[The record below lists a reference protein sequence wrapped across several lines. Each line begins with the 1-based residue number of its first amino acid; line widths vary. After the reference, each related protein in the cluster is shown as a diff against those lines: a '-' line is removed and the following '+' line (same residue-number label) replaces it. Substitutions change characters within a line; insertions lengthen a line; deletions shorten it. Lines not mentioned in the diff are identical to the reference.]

1 MKAER
6 STPTPWNL
14 AGQRGCRLRF
24 RVVPFFGEF
33 VLNLPQEPI
42 LTRSVSHSGFYD

>member
-33 VLNLPQEPI
+33 VLSLLQEPI